1 MLLIHGM
8 PPYSV
13 RPKCMI
19 ALLYSYACLAL
30 PFSQIIREYIVGAWC
45 LRVFWARRQV
55 GLQEVLEA
63 LLGAEPRLKI
73 CSECSLER
81 DVQQFSVTS
90 FCKGSERNCDFF
102 SLWRMIWAQKPAY
115 ILTFKFSPY
124 RKQGRSASLF
134 IMNQVISHCF
144 LLLARLCRN
153 WFSCVA
159 GPIWLCFNLGWSKFN
174 PGLYPLVLIKCLFR
188 IEQVRYNLRSRGGPV
203 TIVTIS
209 THRSI
214 NGR

>member
-1 MLLIHGM
+1 MYTVLCLLTGMLLIHGM

-13 RPKCMI
+13 SPKRTI

-45 LRVFWARRQV
+45 LRVFWARRQA

-102 SLWRMIWAQKPAY
+102 SLWRMICAQKPAY

-144 LLLARLCRN
+144 FPFWQGYAET
-153 WFSCVA
+153 
-159 GPIWLCFNLGWSKFN
+159 
-174 PGLYPLVLIKCLFR
+174 GLVVLQVQSAFVLIW
-188 IEQVRYNLRSRGGPV
+188 VGPNLTLV
-203 TIVTIS
+203 YTL
-209 THRSI
+209 
-214 NGR
+214 